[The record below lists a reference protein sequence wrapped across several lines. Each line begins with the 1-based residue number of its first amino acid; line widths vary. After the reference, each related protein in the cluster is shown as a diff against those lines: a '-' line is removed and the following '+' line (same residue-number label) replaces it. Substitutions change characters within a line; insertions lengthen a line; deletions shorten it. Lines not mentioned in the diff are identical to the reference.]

1 MKRAI
6 DAIRSATGICAVI
19 VAVIVCALADLAAD
33 DREGER

>member
-6 DAIRSATGICAVI
+6 AAVRSATGICAVI

-33 DREGER
+33 DREDAR